1 MAIHKL
7 FSVMLTEMY
16 TSTHICMYV
25 YYVYLLSLL
34 TGSSGTA
41 VTGLSTSIG
50 RAHSRTASCS
60 HHTRIVM
67 LSAWSIVGWM
77 YLMLC
82 VLVSWSAVTL
92 MCRGKCSVSKPTST
106 KGVPSPLSHFSS
118 AAQAFEDE
126 MSTQDRTPRSTR
138 YVSHYCEYIVQ
149 KHVSFIDASPEA
161 ASFIICGRTEW
172 CLRTKVV
179 CPVWEHPIKAHRGCL
194 GEAGRGW
201 GAWHYRRRV
210 DRWQR
215 LTGYRIGDGV

>member
-1 MAIHKL
+1 MRRIHTPSLTCACMHDAGSRNPSSFNVMASGFSIHIRRCSYMAIHKL

-16 TSTHICMYV
+16 TYTHICMYV

-138 YVSHYCEYIVQ
+138 YVSH
-149 KHVSFIDASPEA
+149 
-161 ASFIICGRTEW
+161 
-172 CLRTKVV
+172 
-179 CPVWEHPIKAHRGCL
+179 
-194 GEAGRGW
+194 
-201 GAWHYRRRV
+201 
-210 DRWQR
+210 
-215 LTGYRIGDGV
+215 